1 MVTVSLPTVP
11 LQPNVHYISR
21 TIAPTN
27 MPMKVQLP
35 QHPTNVNLIS
45 TTSLPSLPPN
55 LFPSSMSMPTSNS
68 YILSNSDTSIPMSS
82 SNSSYIISNS
92 DISAPI
98 STSNS
103 YILSNSEMSIPMST
117 SNSSYILSNTSP
129 ILSIPMSTSN
139 SSYILSNTNPIL
151 SMPTSSSNS
160 NSYILTTSSSGQLI
174 MTSRLPSMTSQMSL
188 PPLVS
193 LSNGSSYSNSILTSS
208 TPSTI
213 MAPSLSSLPLPLE
226 MLTNGSSTAST
237 IMAPSILISSDS
249 PTSMLNSD
257 GSIIENEEIM
267 WGSGLGPAVVV
278 EAADTLPITYIETAD
293 GSYATTL
300 DNLDYEILI
309 PGGNGVDSVRER
321 QLDFCML

>member
-27 MPMKVQLP
+27 MSMKVQLP

-92 DISAPI
+92 DTSIPI

-103 YILSNSEMSIPMST
+103 YILSNSEMPMPMST

-129 ILSIPMSTSN
+129 ILSLPTS
-139 SSYILSNTNPIL
+139 
-151 SMPTSSSNS
+151 SSSNS

-267 WGSGLGPAVVV
+267 WGSGQLGPAVVV